1 LTLTATNKHLNM
13 EERKTSPRNDKL
25 TFKTDRAT
33 FNRIQNGAKEQGVP
47 VSKYLHDK
55 FNGK

>member
-1 LTLTATNKHLNM
+1 M